1 MKYDKNHVFAAC
13 GRLRTVMDENI
24 LLGKDAFSSFGDV
37 VPFTGRALGRK
48 DLSNAD
54 ILLVRSVTRVNADL
68 LADTPVKFVASA
80 TIGVDHVDTEYLSG
94 RSIGFA
100 YAPGSNADSVAEYV
114 VAALLTLSGS
124 LGFNTA
130 QKTLGIIGVGNIGG
144 RVLEHAQ
151 ALGMRVIKCDPP
163 KKRLTN
169 CESYRP
175 LDELLEEA
183 DIITLHV
190 PLVSNGDDRTVG
202 LVDRFFIER
211 MKCGAIL
218 INTSRGSVV
227 DESALLACRDRLG
240 ALVLDVWN
248 SEPAINIDLLR
259 CADIATPHIAGYS
272 FDGKLHGTEAI
283 YGAACS
289 YFGINRHWTPP
300 AELCSEIV
308 DTIDAADCGKTDPV
322 TTAVLHAYPIKRDDA
337 NLRQI
342 CYSTPDR
349 RAVVFDEL
357 RKTYPKRRE
366 FPHFEVNTAKLCS
379 ATIEKLRALRF
390 KTV

>member
-1 MKYDKNHVFAAC
+1 MNDDKNLTSDTS
-13 GRLRTVMDENI
+13 GPLRTVMDENI
-24 LLGKDAFSSFGDV
+24 LLGKEAFSSFGDV
-37 VPFTGRALGRK
+37 LAVAGRELGRK

-54 ILLVRSVTRVNADL
+54 TLLVRSVTRVNADL
-68 LADTPVKFVASA
+68 LVDTPVKFVASA
-80 TIGVDHVDTEYLSG
+80 TIGVDHVDTEYLRK

-114 VAALLTLSGS
+114 VAALLTLSRTF
-124 LGFNTA
+124 GFNPA
-130 QKTLGIIGVGNIGG
+130 HKTLGIIGVGNIGG
-144 RVLEHAQ
+144 RVFKHAQ
-151 ALGMRVIKCDPP
+151 TLGMKVIKCDPP

-169 CESYRP
+169 CESYHP

-190 PLVSNGDDRTVG
+190 PLISKGVDRTLG
-202 LVDRFFIER
+202 LVDRVFIQR
-211 MKCGAIL
+211 MKRGAIL

-227 DESALLACRDRLG
+227 DESALLSCRDCIG

-248 SEPAINIDLLR
+248 SEPDINMDLLR

-272 FDGKLHGTEAI
+272 FDGKLRGTEAI

-289 YFGINRHWTPP
+289 YFGRSRDWTPP
-300 AELCSEIV
+300 EALCSAIV
-308 DTIDAADCGKTDPV
+308 DTIDPVSGNTDPV
-322 TTAVLHAYPIKRDDA
+322 TTAVLHAYPIERDDM
-337 NLRQI
+337 NLRQL
-342 CYSTPDR
+342 CSCPPER
-349 RAVVFDEL
+349 RPAAFDEL
-357 RKTYPKRRE
+357 RKTYPKRGE
-366 FPHFEVNTAKLCS
+366 FPHFAVNTEKLCS